1 MKINCRLAEKKDFPS
16 LLSMM
21 ADFNAIDGYHFDE
34 ATTGK
39 NLEKFISNEQLGKL
53 WLIYAEENLI
63 GYVVLAA
70 CFSFEF
76 KGFTAFIDE
85 LYLVESYRGK
95 GIGGLVIDFA
105 EAEAQLMQIKALHLE
120 VERHNAK
127 GKKLYEKKGFK
138 EHGRA
143 LMTKRFV

>member
-1 MKINCRLAEKKDFPS
+1 MKINFRLAGKNDFAT

-21 ADFNAIDGYHFDE
+21 ANFNAIDGYHFDE
-34 ATTGK
+34 ATTRK

-53 WLIYAEENLI
+53 WLIYAEENTI

-95 GIGGLVIDFA
+95 GIGGEVINFV
-105 EAEAQLMQIKALHLE
+105 EEQAQLMEIKALHLE
-120 VERHNAK
+120 VERHNEK

-143 LMTKRFV
+143 LMTKRFT

>member
-1 MKINCRLAEKKDFPS
+1 MKINFRLAGKNDFES

-21 ADFNAIDGYHFDE
+21 ANFNAIDGYHFDE
-34 ATTGK
+34 ATTRK
-39 NLEKFISNEQLGKL
+39 NLENFISNKQLGKL
-53 WLIYAEENLI
+53 WLIYAEENII

-76 KGFTAFIDE
+76 KGLTAFIDE
-85 LYLVESYRGK
+85 LYLAESYRGK
-95 GIGGLVIDFA
+95 GIGGDVINFV
-105 EAEAQLMQIKALHLE
+105 EAQAQLMEIKALHLE
-120 VERHNAK
+120 VERHNEK

-143 LMTKRFV
+143 LMTKRFT

>member
-1 MKINCRLAEKKDFPS
+1 MKIDFRLAENNDFAI

-34 ATTGK
+34 ATTKK
-39 NLEKFISNEQLGKL
+39 NLEGFISNEQLGKL
-53 WLIYAEENLI
+53 WLIYAEENVI

-85 LYLVESYRGK
+85 LYLVQSYRGK
-95 GIGGLVIDFA
+95 GIGGQVIDFV
-105 EAEAQLMQIKALHLE
+105 ETQAQRMQIKALHLE
-120 VERHNAK
+120 VERHNDQ
-127 GKKLYEKKGFK
+127 GKKLYGKKGFK
-138 EHGRA
+138 EHGRS

>member
-1 MKINCRLAEKKDFPS
+1 MKIDLRLAENNDFAT
-16 LLSMM
+16 LLPMM

-34 ATTGK
+34 ATTTK
-39 NLEKFISNEQLGKL
+39 NLEKFISSEQLGKL
-53 WLIYAEENLI
+53 WLIYVEENVI
-63 GYVVLAA
+63 GYVVLVA

-85 LYLVESYRGK
+85 LYLIESYRGK
-95 GIGGLVIDFA
+95 GIGGQVIDFV
-105 EAEAQLMQIKALHLE
+105 EVQAQRMQIKALHLE
-120 VERHNAK
+120 VERHNEQ

>member
-1 MKINCRLAEKKDFPS
+1 MKIDFRLAGKNDFAT

-34 ATTGK
+34 VTTRK

-53 WLIYAEENLI
+53 WLIYADENLI

-76 KGFTAFIDE
+76 KGFTASIDE
-85 LYLVESYRGK
+85 LYLIESHRGK
-95 GIGGLVIDFA
+95 GIGGEVINFV
-105 EAEAQLMQIKALHLE
+105 EAQAQRMEIKALHLE
-120 VERHNAK
+120 VERHNEK
-127 GKKLYEKKGFK
+127 GKKLYEKNGFK

-143 LMTKRFV
+143 LMTKRFI